1 MHAQTDQFA
10 GSGEAVRT
18 YSLLREDEDWSFLK
32 DPSLRQDFWDP
43 FKYIP
48 LGPDGW
54 YLSIGGEV
62 REVFEQV
69 GNDNWGKQPYTNT
82 FFLERYML
90 HTDWHLGKHVRAF
103 VQLKSGLESFRAGG
117 PRPIDEK
124 KLDFEAASSRSAQ
137 RAETTGW
144 SCRPGRQ
151 ELNYGSGRLVSV
163 REGPNV
169 RQSFDGAK
177 LKRQNG

>member
-1 MHAQTDQFA
+1 MRTALVWVFALATAIPVVHAQTDQA
-10 GSGEAVRT
+10 PVSGEPVRT
-18 YSLLREDEDWSFLK
+18 YSLMREDEDWSFLN

-43 FKYIP
+43 IKYIR

-54 YLSIGGEV
+54 FLTIGGEA
-62 REVFEQV
+62 REALEQV
-69 GNDNWGKQPYTNT
+69 GNDNWGKQNYTNT

-90 HTDWHLGKHVRAF
+90 HTDWHLGKYVRAF
-103 VQLKSGLESFRAGG
+103 VQLQA
-117 PRPIDEK
+117 
-124 KLDFEAASSRSAQ
+124 
-137 RAETTGW
+137 
-144 SCRPGRQ
+144 GRQ

-177 LKRQNG
+177 LKGKVGEWRIDMFATRPDLDKPGF